1 MEEVFPRLKDD
12 VTNSLLLFDQ
22 IRRDSSQGQISE
34 RLIFAQIR
42 KTANEVSSIKSAQ
55 VVSFRGALQHLRIFL
70 PLLIAFSLVLTLDPQ
85 FLSRSLAMI
94 LHPFSNLPV
103 RETFLSLDPKGA
115 IVLRG
120 APLVIRAQAAG
131 HLPDKL
137 TLTLWPE
144 GSDPRRLPMESE
156 GEGRFSYRI
165 ASVQSSFRYQ
175 ANHGSTLSPIYN
187 LQAVDPPEIGKI
199 RLTLIP
205 PEYTGLPAAVKEEG
219 QIEALKGTVVNLEAR
234 ATKAVKEGKVILDQG
249 NELLLKVKED
259 RLTGSLLVLS
269 PGTYSIK
276 VKDNLGFENP
286 NPVQYP
292 IRLIPDQYPEAEIVS
307 PGQDLEIS
315 GGETLPI
322 VYTGRDDFG
331 ITSVKLSYQ
340 VRGKEESIHLRNGDG
355 ERSVGPET
363 FKWDLGE
370 PRPGPGR
377 PDELSPR
384 DLG

>member
-1 MEEVFPRLKDD
+1 MEDRFETIHGTGGKKSRGGVSPDLKTMLPIPCSFLTRYKETPAR
-12 VTNSLLLFDQ
+12 VRS
-22 IRRDSSQGQISE
+22 SE

-42 KTANEVSSIKSAQ
+42 KTTSEVSSIKSAQ

-115 IVLRG
+115 TVLRG
-120 APLVIRAQAAG
+120 APVVIRAQAAG

-144 GSDPRRLPMESE
+144 GSDSRRLPMESE
-156 GEGRFSYRI
+156 GEGQFSYRI
-165 ASVQSSFRYQ
+165 ASVQGSFGYP
-175 ANHGSTLSPIYN
+175 ASHGSALSPVYS

-219 QIEALKGTVVNLEAR
+219 QIEALKGTVVNLEAP
-234 ATKAVKEGKVILDQG
+234 ATKAVKEGKVILDQE

-259 RLTGSLLVLS
+259 PVDREPPRSI
-269 PGTYSIK
+269 PG
-276 VKDNLGFENP
+276 DLF
-286 NPVQYP
+286 
-292 IRLIPDQYPEAEIVS
+292 DQ
-307 PGQDLEIS
+307 
-315 GGETLPI
+315 GE
-322 VYTGRDDFG
+322 G
-331 ITSVKLSYQ
+331 
-340 VRGKEESIHLRNGDG
+340 
-355 ERSVGPET
+355 
-363 FKWDLGE
+363 
-370 PRPGPGR
+370 
-377 PDELSPR
+377 
-384 DLG
+384 